1 MLDWWQVI
9 ELSKETN
16 TGADGIT
23 LVAGSDKVAAAGK
36 VVREDS
42 LSDAFGYTHQQLNNI
57 DSLYFPEQDEELV
70 CDANTYCNGGSELSY
85 TITGWA
91 RNAEAGLTFYTSRG
105 DTVNILGGDITVKTA
120 ANEVLLSIA
129 AADVASG
136 RRRLFGFGGM
146 MTSGSFMMMSS
157 GF

>member
-23 LVAGSDKVAAAGK
+23 KVAGSDKVAAAGK
-36 VVREDS
+36 VMQENS
-42 LSDAFGYTHQQLNNI
+42 LSDTFVYTPQQLNGV
-57 DSLYFPEQDEELV
+57 DSLYFPEQDETLV

-85 TITGWA
+85 TVTGWA

-129 AADVASG
+129 AAD
-136 RRRLFGFGGM
+136 
-146 MTSGSFMMMSS
+146 
-157 GF
+157 